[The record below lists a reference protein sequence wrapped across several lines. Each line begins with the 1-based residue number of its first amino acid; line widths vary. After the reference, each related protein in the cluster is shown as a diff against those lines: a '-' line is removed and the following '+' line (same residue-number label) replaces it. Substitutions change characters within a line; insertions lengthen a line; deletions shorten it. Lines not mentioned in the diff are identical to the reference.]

1 MIHSMTGYGRLNETN
16 EKFDVNIE
24 LKSLNSKFLDL
35 RMKLPNNLKSK
46 EHAIKKLITDNC
58 FRGKFELSVD
68 LVYLQNDEDS
78 VINDRLFKR
87 YIKELKRLSSESDY
101 EGGDLIQ
108 AVLRVPNV
116 LKAGSSELDENEWK
130 EIQALLKRT
139 IDQLNNFRH
148 TEGEAL
154 ESDLKKRIKSIQD
167 TLPQVEVFEAE
178 RKKKVVARLEN
189 AFTEFVNNETVDKNR
204 FEQEIL
210 YYLEKIDIN
219 EEKVRLGQHCIYFLE
234 IMDKKDVQKGRK
246 LSFVAQE
253 IGREINTLGAKA
265 YSADIQRLVVHM
277 KDELEKIKEQ
287 VSNVL

>member
-1 MIHSMTGYGRLNETN
+1 MTGYGRLNETN

-35 RMKLPNNLKSK
+35 RMRLPNNLKSK

-58 FRGKFELSVD
+58 FRGKFELSID

-78 VINDRLFKR
+78 VINNRLFKR
-87 YIKELKRLSSESDY
+87 YINELKRLSAESDY

-116 LKAGSSELDENEWK
+116 LKAGSSELDEAEWK
-130 EIQALLKRT
+130 EIQSLLKRS

-189 AFTEFVNNETVDKNR
+189 AFSEFVNNETVDKNR

-234 IMDKKDVQKGRK
+234 IMEKKDVQKGRK

>member
-1 MIHSMTGYGRLNETN
+1 MTGYGRLNETN

-35 RMKLPNNLKSK
+35 RMRLPNNLKSK
-46 EHAIKKLITDNC
+46 EHAIKKLITDRC
-58 FRGKFELSVD
+58 FRGKFELTID
-68 LVYLQNDEDS
+68 MVYLQNDEDS
-78 VINDRLFKR
+78 VINDRLFSR
-87 YIKELKRLSSESDY
+87 YIKELKRLSAEADY

-116 LKAGSSELDENEWK
+116 LKAGSNDLDEQEWNEIK
-130 EIQALLKRT
+130 SLIART
-139 IDQLNNFRH
+139 ADQLNNFRQ
-148 TEGEAL
+148 TEGSALEDDLKSRIESIQEAL
-154 ESDLKKRIKSIQD
+154 PK
-167 TLPQVEVFEAE
+167 VEIFEAE
-178 RKKKVVARLEN
+178 RKTKVIARLEG
-189 AFTEFVNNETVDKNR
+189 AFAEYVNNESVDKNR

-234 IMDKKDVQKGRK
+234 IMAKKDVQKGRK
-246 LSFVAQE
+246 LGFVAQE

-265 YSADIQRLVVHM
+265 YSADIQRLVVSM
-277 KDELEKIKEQ
+277 KDDLEKIKEQ

>member
-1 MIHSMTGYGRLNETN
+1 MTGYGRLNETN

-58 FRGKFELSVD
+58 HRGKFELSVD

-78 VINDRLFKR
+78 VINERLFKR
-87 YIKELKRLSSESDY
+87 YINELKRLSSESDY

-116 LKAGSSELDENEWK
+116 LKAGSSELDEQEWNEIK
-130 EIQALLKRT
+130 ALLKRT

-154 ESDLKKRIKSIQD
+154 EEDLKKRVKSIQD
-167 TLPQVEVFEAE
+167 TLPQVEVFEEE
-178 RKKKVVARLEN
+178 RKKKVIARLEN
-189 AFTEFVNNETVDKNR
+189 AFTDFVNNENVDKNR

-287 VSNVL
+287 VLNVL

>member
-1 MIHSMTGYGRLNETN
+1 MTGYGRLNETN

-154 ESDLKKRIKSIQD
+154 GSDLKMRIKSIQD

-178 RKKKVVARLEN
+178 RK
-189 AFTEFVNNETVDKNR
+189 
-204 FEQEIL
+204 
-210 YYLEKIDIN
+210 
-219 EEKVRLGQHCIYFLE
+219 
-234 IMDKKDVQKGRK
+234 
-246 LSFVAQE
+246 
-253 IGREINTLGAKA
+253 
-265 YSADIQRLVVHM
+265 
-277 KDELEKIKEQ
+277 
-287 VSNVL
+287 